1 MEYLAKG
8 VYTVVPTPLL
18 EDESLDINGL
28 YHLVDYY
35 IDAGCHGL
43 LVLGSGGEFPYF
55 SFDERIEITKQAA
68 QRVKGRVP
76 LLVGAGFPSVQT
88 TRDFIQAAGAFAID
102 GFLVILPTF
111 YPLSF
116 SEVYAFFVRLCQES
130 TKPILYYN
138 YPQMTGLHLSAGQIA
153 KLLSI
158 HGMVGMKDSIVN
170 LPEIARHIRLSQGRN
185 AAILSGNS
193 FAIRKILEYGGQ
205 GIIDIMPS
213 VVPRLVLDC
222 FNASIEK
229 NENRADVL
237 QERIYNLVPLLTNF
251 KIEPE
256 LQKQLLKIVSTLPIR
271 LKNKNPSRTAVIKET
286 LRQMGHPVTARVR
299 SPQPQ
304 VSAFDKDAIRALI
317 KKNNLTL

>member
-1 MEYLAKG
+1 MEYFSKG

-18 EDESLDINGL
+18 ENESLDINGL
-28 YHLVDYY
+28 YHLIDYY

-55 SFDERIEITKQAA
+55 SFDERIEIAKRAV

-76 LLVGAGFPSVQT
+76 LLVGAGFTSVQA
-88 TRDFIQAAGAFAID
+88 TRDFIQAVGAFSID

-111 YPLSF
+111 YPILF
-116 SEVYAFFVRLCQES
+116 SEVYEFFVRLCQES
-130 TKPILYYN
+130 AKPILYYN
-138 YPQMTGLHLSAGQIA
+138 YPQMTGLHLSAEQISR
-153 KLLSI
+153 LLSI
-158 HGMVGMKDSIVN
+158 NGMVGMKDSILN
-170 LPEIARHIRLSQGRN
+170 LPEIARHIRLSKGRN

-205 GIIDIMPS
+205 GVIDVMAS

-222 FNASIEK
+222 FAACIEK

-237 QERIYNLVPLLTNF
+237 QERICNLVPLLTNF
-251 KIEPE
+251 KIVPV

-286 LRQMGHPVTARVR
+286 LRQMGHPLTARVR

-304 VSAFDKDAIRALI
+304 LSAFDKDAIQELI
-317 KKNNLTL
+317 RKNNMTL